1 MIILVKISSFIVT
14 TMSNHVKGMS
24 DNQIR
29 NEYIKILKSAP
40 SRGGQEPPDYI
51 IQEVRTDN
59 IEKVKRKVIKFYRRQ
74 TKLSKQKT
82 EKGKRT
88 RKELEKLYIKLS
100 RKHRGKSC
108 YKHYGGKLECTKR
121 PDSDFVWDLKNRFK
135 TMKLLEREVFS
146 LELLDAK
153 SKSRKHKGGK
163 NVDEALLDSGMCME
177 SFLSTKSD
185 NEVNAVN
192 KYRQC
197 RINNGCEKLSMEFH
211 KLKQF
216 ELDNCKQRNSDCI
229 KRVLETEEYKK
240 LKEAFLK
247 SNQEKQKICQSK
259 CNNEKKKLEK
269 IHQEYEKIRKKNI
282 LYLKTIIRD
291 INNRKLSKSAAK
303 EKLLKYPDSKLNSNN
318 VDRFL
323 ENCLKDTDFLNQ

>member
-1 MIILVKISSFIVT
+1 
-14 TMSNHVKGMS
+14 MSNHVKGMS

-74 TKLSKQKT
+74 TKLCKQKT

-153 SKSRKHKGGK
+153 SKSKSKSRKHKGGK
-163 NVDEALLDSGMCME
+163 NVDKALLDSGMCME

-185 NEVNAVN
+185 NEVNAVDN
-192 KYRQC
+192 YRQC

-269 IHQEYEKIRKKNI
+269 IQVEYGKISKRNI
-282 LYLKTIIRD
+282 LYLKNLIGD
-291 INNRKLSKSAAK
+291 IKNQKLSKSAAK
-303 EKLLKYPDSKLNSNN
+303 EKLLKYPDSKLNSKN